1 VRIAARFACP
11 PADRWIVSADARTAE
26 RVGRVP
32 SEHQLLLFWC
42 QLLALVFAA
51 RALGALMRHWGQ
63 PSVVGELAAGLLL
76 GPSVLG
82 KLAPGI
88 EGWLFPPDPIQRSL
102 LAGVAW
108 IGVFLL
114 LVLTGLETD
123 LALVRRLGRAT
134 ARVATGS
141 LLIPLA
147 FGAGLG
153 LLLPETFVGEVA
165 SRHVFALFMGTALSL
180 SALPVIAKIL
190 SDLDLMRRNVAQ
202 ALIAAAMVDDVAGW
216 ILLGIVSGLAQ
227 SGAVDFGRLIVTV
240 SGLAAFVVFAFTIGR
255 RGVDAAL
262 RALRSRSAEPT
273 ETLTVMLV
281 FALIGSAITHA
292 IGLEAVF
299 GAFIAGIVL
308 GHSRYYDSEVAG
320 HLQSSAFGFF
330 APLFF
335 ATAGLRVDLGL
346 LADPEVAL
354 WGVIVV
360 VAATASKFIGALL
373 GSRLAGLVTREGLA
387 LAVGLNARGAVEIVL
402 ATVGLSIGVL
412 NAKSYAVV
420 VLMAVVTSVMAPPLL
435 RALLRDWPG
444 SEEEQERLARERA
457 LGGNVLVRPTR
468 ILLPTHG
475 GPNSV
480 LAARIADQI
489 WPEGQEATVLAAGRD
504 VPQEDV
510 ADVRAAFVRRPA
522 RYEHVSA
529 GEPLAAILH
538 HARLGYGAI
547 ALGAT
552 DTRQAGTLIS
562 PLVDE
567 LLGASPLPVLMVR
580 RGENLD
586 PLAPLAFRRILV
598 PSAGTTTGRAAQE
611 VAFGLARQL
620 GAKVLVAH
628 VVSTPSP
635 RRALLFRRADSE
647 DNHVAA
653 SQSAERVVEEARALA
668 LELGARAETEIR
680 VDPSVPDALL
690 AMAREHAADLVVL
703 GASLRQFSGRPFLG
717 HGTEYLLEQCRST
730 ILVVTLPP
738 GWSGAQR

>member
-1 VRIAARFACP
+1 
-11 PADRWIVSADARTAE
+11 
-26 RVGRVP
+26 VP
-32 SEHQLLLFWC
+32 SEHQLLVFWC
-42 QLLALVFAA
+42 QVLALVFAA
-51 RALGALMRHWGQ
+51 RTLGGLMRRYGQ

-88 EGWLFPPDPIQRSL
+88 EGWLFPPEPVQRSL

-114 LVLTGLETD
+114 LVLTGLVTD
-123 LALVRRLGRAT
+123 LALIRRLRRAT
-134 ARVATGS
+134 TRVAMGS
-141 LLIPLA
+141 LLIPLVS
-147 FGAGLG
+147 GAMLG
-153 LLLPETFVGEVA
+153 MALPEAFVGAVGG
-165 SRHVFALFMGTALSL
+165 RHVFALFMGTALSL

-216 ILLGIVSGLAQ
+216 ILLGVVAGLAQ
-227 SGAVDFGRLIVTV
+227 SGSVELGRLFTTV
-240 SGLAAFVVFAFTIGR
+240 AGLAAFVLFAFTVGSR
-255 RGVDAAL
+255 AVDAAL
-262 RALRSRSAEPT
+262 RALRSRAAEPP

-281 FALIGSAITHA
+281 AALVGSVMTHA

-299 GAFIAGIVL
+299 GAFIIGIVL
-308 GHSRYYDSEVAG
+308 GRSRYYDAEVAG
-320 HLQSSAFGFF
+320 HLQSAALSFF

-346 LADPEVAL
+346 LADPEVAT
-354 WGVIVV
+354 WGVAIVL
-360 VAATASKFIGALL
+360 AATASKFLGAWI
-373 GSRLAGLVTREGLA
+373 GSRLAGLATREGLA

-412 NAKSYAVV
+412 NPKSYAIV

-435 RALLRDWPG
+435 RLLLRDWPG
-444 SEEEQERLARERA
+444 TEEEQERLARERSM
-457 LGGNVLVRPTR
+457 GGNVLVRPAR

-510 ADVRAAFVRRPA
+510 AGVLSAFTRRTA

-567 LLGASPLPVLMVR
+567 LLAASPLPVLMVR

-598 PSAGTTTGRAAQE
+598 PSAGKTTGRAAQE
-611 VAFGLARQL
+611 VAFGLARRL
-620 GAKVLVAH
+620 DAKALVAH

-635 RRALLFRRADSE
+635 RRAFLFRRGD
-647 DNHVAA
+647 DDGNHVAA
-653 SQSAERVVEEARALA
+653 SQAAERVVEEARALA

-738 GWSGAQR
+738 GWSGPRRVQTPS